1 MHWSSSRRKWIPFSP
16 TFHALFKCLMNECTF
31 RNPLENFFF
40 LFFIFFS
47 VCVQWCRNSN
57 PKKSLTFRE
66 PSVCR
71 RDLANVSSLNPS
83 LCRVPQSPVAKFY
96 DSLREYKEK
105 KSFTF
110 FFIFSLTSFCLTVI
124 ENIRFCP
131 KIKFSGKY

>member
-1 MHWSSSRRKWIPFSP
+1 MHFSKPFRKLFFS
-16 TFHALFKCLMNECTF
+16 
-31 RNPLENFFF
+31 
-40 LFFIFFS
+40 FFIFFS

-105 KSFTF
+105 KKFYF
-110 FFIFSLTSFCLTVI
+110 FHFFSNELLSHSDRNSQILSKNSISKNLSCSQNLSLSQNLPF
-124 ENIRFCP
+124 
-131 KIKFSGKY
+131 